1 MTSET
6 IGKQEMKRRTKAHIQ
21 QAFEDAGFVA
31 VERSAGAVNYIALKP
46 SMDTQYVAAS
56 IYGDRRGAA
65 SIWVKDDVFHALKSK
80 GKVSADDDRTIQDVS
95 FFKRGMAWK
104 IEIHDLSDSLI
115 KDILN
120 ETMVWWRETEA
131 ELAAAEAEK
140 AEKARAAAEREAA
153 MDAKRR
159 SPF

>member
-1 MTSET
+1 MTADK

-21 QAFEDAGFVA
+21 QVFEDAGFVA

-46 SMDTQYVAAS
+46 DLETQYVAAS

-65 SIWVKDDVFHALKSK
+65 SIWVKDDVFHALKAK
-80 GKVSADDDRTIQDVS
+80 GKVSADHDRTIQDVS

-104 IEIHDLSDSLI
+104 IEIHDMSDAI
-115 KDILN
+115 IGDILN

-131 ELAAAEAEK
+131 ELAAAEAER
-140 AEKARAAAEREAA
+140 AEKARLAAEREAA